1 MIRLFKHYVPHAVL
15 FLGFLDFALLIAAM
29 EVGYSFRLHQLGSVV
44 EPAVTPTLSPRE
56 YEVLGELARGATY
69 SDIASNLFV
78 SENTV
83 KTHLASIYRKLEV
96 DRRVDALRVARAHGL
111 L

>member
-1 MIRLFKHYVPHAVL
+1 VTQLFRPLVATPR
-15 FLGFLDFALLIAAM
+15 
-29 EVGYSFRLHQLGSVV
+29 ELGSVV

-83 KTHLASIYRKLEV
+83 KTHISSLYSKLSVGRRSEALA
-96 DRRVDALRVARAHGL
+96 VARTMHL